1 MGVTRAGVTCPEV
14 ARPFATRADREVGSD
29 PPVGVCAG
37 DRGGTLVEFALAAP
51 LLFVVLFSL
60 VDFGWAY
67 NQAQAV
73 RQASRDGARAVVA
86 GSVGTSTC
94 TTSPAATGQLQAA
107 VCLTKARTSLPA
119 ANTTVRV
126 AAKTS
131 GTCTNGTAAS
141 TSNPCT
147 GPGDP
152 VTVCVQHPLRSV
164 SGVWQWQF
172 NNRYLTS
179 ATVMRLEKTLPFA
192 LPAGAWSET
201 GGGSWSFCPN
211 PT

>member
-1 MGVTRAGVTCPEV
+1 MGRTQGQDVGEPPPPLRTC
-14 ARPFATRADREVGSD
+14 R
-29 PPVGVCAG
+29 G

-86 GSVGTSTC
+86 GSVGSASC
-94 TTSPAATGQLQAA
+94 TTSPAATGQLQSA
-107 VCLTKARTSLPA
+107 VCLTKARTALPDS
-119 ANTTVRV
+119 TTKVRI

-131 GTCTNGTAAS
+131 GTCSSGVAAS
-141 TSNPCT
+141 ASAPCT
-147 GPGDP
+147 GAGDP
-152 VTVCVQHPLRSV
+152 VAVCVQHAMRSV

-172 NNRYLTS
+172 NGRYLTS
-179 ATVMRLEKTLPFA
+179 STVMRLEKTLPFA
-192 LPAGAWSET
+192 LSGGAWSET